1 MNGLRCALF
10 VAAAVALSI
19 PQARAQTPPGSPAMV
34 VTYLEVV
41 PSAEAEAMR
50 LLKEVA
56 AASREEA
63 GNLRF
68 EVLQRIERPAHFA
81 IIEAWADSKAFES
94 HGANGATKTFRDKL
108 KPLQVGPYD
117 ERPNVAVSLGAVEA
131 TGSKGAIYVLSH
143 VDVPGVY
150 KDETSPRLQKL
161 AEDGRKTAERF
172 EVWYQGNRTNHFTV
186 SEIWKSEAAHQ
197 NYLTAAG
204 TREFRE
210 WIGPKLGALY
220 DDRRYKNLE

>member
-1 MNGLRCALF
+1 MNRHWGTLL
-10 VAAAVALSI
+10 AAAVAFST
-19 PQARAQTPPGSPAMV
+19 PSAAPAQTSPGSPAMA

-41 PSAEAEAMR
+41 PSAEAETTR
-50 LLKEVA
+50 LLREVA
-56 AASREEA
+56 AASRKEA

-94 HGANGATKTFRDKL
+94 HGGNAATKTFRDKL

-117 ERPNVAVSLGAVEA
+117 ERPNVALSLGAIEA
-131 TGSKGAIYVLSH
+131 AGSKGAIYVLSH
-143 VDVPGVY
+143 VDVPGTY
-150 KDETSPRLQKL
+150 RDETSPRLQKL
-161 AEDGRKTAERF
+161 AEDGRKAAERF

-186 SEIWKSEAAHQ
+186 VEIWKTEAALQTH
-197 NYLTAAG
+197 LAAAG
-204 TREFRE
+204 TRELRE

>member
-1 MNGLRCALF
+1 MKRLWGTLLA
-10 VAAAVALSI
+10 AAAVAFSA
-19 PQARAQTPPGSPAMV
+19 PSAPAQAPPGSPAMV

-41 PSAEAEAMR
+41 PSAEAETMR
-50 LLKEVA
+50 LLREVA
-56 AASREEA
+56 AASRKEA

-94 HGANGATKTFRDKL
+94 HGANAATKTFRDKL

-117 ERPNVAVSLGAVEA
+117 ERPNVALSLGAIEA
-131 TGSKGAIYVLSH
+131 AGSKGAIYVLSH
-143 VDVPGVY
+143 VDVPGTY
-150 KDETSPRLQKL
+150 RDETSPRLQKL

-172 EVWYQGNRTNHFTV
+172 EVWFQGNRTNHFTV
-186 SEIWKSEAAHQ
+186 VEIWKTEAAHQ
-197 NYLTAAG
+197 SHLAAAG
-204 TREFRE
+204 TRKFRE

>member
-1 MNGLRCALF
+1 MNRLCGTLL
-10 VAAAVALSI
+10 AAAAIALSG
-19 PQARAQTPPGSPAMV
+19 PPAPAQTPPASPAMV

-41 PSAEAEAMR
+41 PSAEAEATR

-56 AASREEA
+56 AASRKEA

-94 HGANGATKTFRDKL
+94 HGANAATKTFRDKL

-117 ERPNVAVSLGAVEA
+117 ERPNVALSLGAIEPS
-131 TGSKGAIYVLSH
+131 GSKGAIYVLSH
-143 VDVPGVY
+143 VDVPGMY

-161 AEDGRKTAERF
+161 AEEGRKGADRF

-186 SEIWKSEAAHQ
+186 VEIWKTEAALQSH
-197 NYLTAAG
+197 LTAAG
-204 TREFRE
+204 TRELRE
-210 WIGPKLGALY
+210 WIGPRLGALY
-220 DDRRYKNLE
+220 DDRRYKSLE

>member
-1 MNGLRCALF
+1 MNRLWGTLLA
-10 VAAAVALSI
+10 AAAVAFST
-19 PQARAQTPPGSPAMV
+19 PPAPAQTGSPAMV

-41 PSAEAEAMR
+41 PSAEAETTR
-50 LLKEVA
+50 LLREVA
-56 AASREEA
+56 AASRKEA

-94 HGANGATKTFRDKL
+94 HGANAATKTFRDKL

-117 ERPNVAVSLGAVEA
+117 ERPNVALSLGAIEA
-131 TGSKGAIYVLSH
+131 AASKGAIYVLSH
-143 VDVPGVY
+143 VDVPGTY
-150 KDETSPRLQKL
+150 RDETSPRLQKL
-161 AEDGRKTAERF
+161 AEDGRKAAERF

-186 SEIWKSEAAHQ
+186 VEIWKTEAAHQ
-197 NYLTAAG
+197 SHLAAAG

>member
-1 MNGLRCALF
+1 MNRLWGALLA
-10 VAAAVALSI
+10 AAAVALST
-19 PQARAQTPPGSPAMV
+19 PSAPAQTGSPAMV

-41 PSAEAEAMR
+41 PSSEAETTR
-50 LLKEVA
+50 LLREVA
-56 AASREEA
+56 AASRKEA

-81 IIEAWADSKAFES
+81 IIEAWTDSKAFES
-94 HGANGATKTFRDKL
+94 HGANPATKTFRDKL

-117 ERPNVAVSLGAVEA
+117 ERPNVALSLGAIEA
-131 TGSKGAIYVLSH
+131 AGSKGAIYVLSH
-143 VDVPGVY
+143 VDVPGTY
-150 KDETSPRLQKL
+150 RDETSPRLQKL
-161 AEDGRKTAERF
+161 AEDGRKAAERF

-186 SEIWKSEAAHQ
+186 VEIWKTEAAHQ
-197 NYLTAAG
+197 SYLAAAG
-204 TREFRE
+204 TRELRE

>member
-1 MNGLRCALF
+1 MNRLCGMLLA
-10 VAAAVALSI
+10 AAAVALST
-19 PQARAQTPPGSPAMV
+19 PPAPAQTPPASPAMV
-34 VTYLEVV
+34 VTYLEVA
-41 PSAEAEAMR
+41 PSAEAEATR

-56 AASREEA
+56 AASRKEA

-94 HGANGATKTFRDKL
+94 HGANAATKTFREKL

-117 ERPNVAVSLGAVEA
+117 ERPNVALSLGGLEA
-131 TGSKGAIYVLSH
+131 SASKGAIYVLSH
-143 VDVPGVY
+143 VDVPGMY

-186 SEIWKSEAAHQ
+186 VEVWKTEAAHQ
-197 NYLTAAG
+197 AHLAAAG

-220 DDRRYKNLE
+220 DDRRYKSAE